1 MGRRWGFRSGLRAV
15 NPAERLA
22 EALPPNLAALLPAGL
37 AQANPALLVAPLP
50 RWGVRRLVAPALL
63 GAALG
68 AGLGVGLIGAGNP
81 ARALVPYVYLPP
93 AREMEGAGLGI
104 AQAAA
109 RLLRMGQAEDAAR
122 LAQLTVRLIPNDPRG
137 WILLAEAE
145 LRSNHPDQ
153 ALRALAQAKQLEPGN
168 AGIWLAEGSLALRK
182 NDPAKAVPLLRKGLE
197 LDPRNSGAYFD
208 LGNAQ
213 IMLNQL
219 APALTSFERASKL
232 RPDFWEAINNQG
244 LVLFEQGR
252 LEEALLRWRQV
263 LTIKPDAA
271 ETTLAMAAGLEA
283 KGGAANHSEA
293 VRLAGKALAE
303 DPNYVLDSFR
313 KEQLWG
319 ERLRAATRALLAQ
332 PELKASVDRAG
343 ANASP
348 PGERTT
354 DGP

>member
-1 MGRRWGFRSGLRAV
+1 VGRRWGFRSRLRAV
-15 NPAERLA
+15 NAAERLA

-252 LEEALLRWRQV
+252 LEEALQRWRQV

-319 ERLRAATRALLAQ
+319 ERLRAATRALLAK